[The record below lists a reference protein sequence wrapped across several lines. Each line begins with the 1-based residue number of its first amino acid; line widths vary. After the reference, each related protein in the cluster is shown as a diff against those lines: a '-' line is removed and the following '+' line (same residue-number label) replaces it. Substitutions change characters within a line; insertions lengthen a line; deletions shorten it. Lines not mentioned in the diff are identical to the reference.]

1 MLNPVH
7 TTLKALALSAAL
19 LPIAAQSAIINLS
32 ASLSAAN
39 QDGSTPFADSD
50 VVPTT
55 ATGDIAFQLDTTNK
69 TLDFQMTVD
78 GILLSE
84 LLDFGPNSTP
94 IHLHQP
100 GGGVKGN
107 FGPISIDLALGSAD
121 DDFAA
126 TDTGFTFSRT
136 GVSIL
141 LADQGGVALGMHPG
155 DGEIIN
161 LLTSGNAFV
170 LVHSNKSI
178 FTNTPSGRPAGFPF
192 GEIRGDIS
200 VSAVPVPAALPLLG
214 TGLLAFMGIARRRA

>member
-141 LADQGGVALGMHPG
+141 LADQGGVAL
-155 DGEIIN
+155 
-161 LLTSGNAFV
+161 
-170 LVHSNKSI
+170 
-178 FTNTPSGRPAGFPF
+178 AGC
-192 GEIRGDIS
+192 
-200 VSAVPVPAALPLLG
+200 
-214 TGLLAFMGIARRRA
+214 